1 MSMQPSSQYAAYLPG
16 PGIATTKA
24 SAWAA
29 RPRLALMGVLVAAA
43 MPLRAHSLPLIS
55 SASILDALL
64 LIAAVTLF
72 LDLAFRPVDIG
83 YPPLFLLLS
92 VPLIVSILSFS
103 WSADRPAT
111 LRVVINYAEGLV
123 AYLFMVR
130 ELEGVSADRI
140 VTYIK
145 RYSYLVIIPAVL
157 LLLHVPGFE
166 PRGEAGR
173 SSGDYLRNFS
183 RLSHPVIGASNNL
196 ATVLA
201 FFAPILLYWGHT
213 RRDRAVTRA
222 GLITLIAIGLT
233 LSRGI
238 LLAFV
243 LAALLYLPLRAGRR
257 DPAGRGLATK
267 IAAAVVL
274 GAVAIGVFYAVNA
287 PTKNFF
293 ESRTSAVNVNQRTE
307 LLSYSFAQIGAN
319 PVLGGGA
326 GVAGNIAPMQSN
338 TDGVSLDLY
347 TSAPATVSS
356 AQRARIDVHNAYLQ
370 QAIFY
375 GLPLG
380 LLVSLALCGT
390 AGVFLARRRMV
401 ALAGVIAYALMVQ
414 LISFLFEGSFE
425 GTLLRVLFYL
435 SIGMA
440 TALLR
445 SVERQQ
451 ESPAGVRPVA

>member
-1 MSMQPSSQYAAYLPG
+1 VQPSSPYRVYPPLLE
-16 PGIATTKA
+16 IARSRT
-24 SAWAA
+24 SLWAG
-29 RPRLALMGVLVAAA
+29 RPRLALMTVLVAAA
-43 MPLRAHSLPLIS
+43 MPIRAHSIPFIS

-72 LDLAFRPVDIG
+72 LDLAFRPIDIG
-83 YPPLFLLLS
+83 YSSLFWLLS
-92 VPLIVSILSFS
+92 VPLFVSILSFT
-103 WSADRPAT
+103 WSADRAAS
-111 LRVVINYAEGLV
+111 LKVAINYAEGLI
-123 AYLFMVR
+123 AYLFVVR
-130 ELEGVSADRI
+130 ELEGLSSTRI

-145 RYSYLVIIPAVL
+145 RYSYLLIIPAVL

-166 PRGEAGR
+166 PRVKTGPT
-173 SSGDYLRNFS
+173 SGDYLGYFS

-213 RRDRAVTRA
+213 RHDRAVTRA
-222 GLITLIAIGLT
+222 GVVTLIAIGLT

-238 LLAFV
+238 ALAFV
-243 LAALLYLPLRAGRR
+243 IAGLLYLPWRSGRR
-257 DPAGRGLATK
+257 DPAGRGLGTK
-267 IAAAVVL
+267 VAAAVAL

-287 PTKNFF
+287 PTSNFF
-293 ESRTSAVNVNQRTE
+293 KDRASSVNVEGRAD
-307 LLSYSFAQIGAN
+307 LYSYSLAQIEAN

-326 GVAGNIAPMQSN
+326 GVVGRNPPTQLN
-338 TDGVSLDLY
+338 TNAVNLDLH
-347 TSAPATVSS
+347 SSGPVMNSS
-356 AQRARIDVHNAYLQ
+356 AQRPKVDVHNAYLQ

-380 LLVSLALCGT
+380 LLVSLALCST
-390 AGVFLARRRMV
+390 AGVFLARGRMV

-435 SIGMA
+435 SIGLA

-445 SVERQQ
+445 SVEQEQ
-451 ESPAGVRPVA
+451 ESPVRVRAAS